1 MDLEALKQ
9 LPPWARE
16 LLSAFAV
23 VLVVFLLA
31 WGYTGN
37 WTPMVV
43 IESGSM
49 EHDGNP
55 LYPEPGFTHIGAI
68 DTGDLVLVK
77 SAERDDIVTYLEGK
91 QTGYKRYGDYGDV
104 IIYYKNG
111 VRGGCDMNMT
121 SKVDFDIS
129 ITAEAE
135 CNRQDGEWVVATPV
149 IHRAMAWVGCA
160 RTAPTTCPK

>member
-16 LLSAFAV
+16 LGSAL
-23 VLVVFLLA
+23 LVVSAVFMLT

-37 WTPMVV
+37 WPPMVV

-49 EHDGNP
+49 EHDDNP
-55 LYPEPGFTHIGAI
+55 LYPEPGFTHIGVI

-77 SAERDDIVTYLEGK
+77 SAERSDIVTYLAGK
-91 QTGYKRYGDYGDV
+91 QQGYERYGDYGDV

-111 VRGGCDMNMT
+111 LRGICSAGASLD
-121 SKVDFDIS
+121 
-129 ITAEAE
+129 EAE
-135 CNRQDGEWVVATPV
+135 HADAPVDAT
-149 IHRAMAWVGCA
+149 I
-160 RTAPTTCPK
+160 K

>member
-16 LLSAFAV
+16 LLSAVAV

-37 WTPMVV
+37 WPPMVV

-49 EHDGNP
+49 EHDGNQ
-55 LYPEPGFTHIGAI
+55 LYPEPGFTHIGPI

-111 VRGGCDMNMT
+111 RSRRGRAPALKSQT
-121 SKVDFDIS
+121 R
-129 ITAEAE
+129 
-135 CNRQDGEWVVATPV
+135 NRAGILHGPRGSQ
-149 IHRAMAWVGCA
+149 
-160 RTAPTTCPK
+160 